1 MGVYARVMAGP
12 LVRWFLRSLVA
23 IGLMAGTPAA
33 AADLCHADA
42 ALDETIDEVAELPE
56 RWDCRPARQ
65 SLHAER
71 SLLRFE
77 VDPRETTPRYLETR
91 RAALAGLHIRVTSRD
106 GRTASVSYTTDQF
119 EQSRRGGYFR
129 VPLPETGAPPVS
141 VIAAIDLPTHA
152 MALEQARLV
161 PAGAHE
167 VPGAWRLLLTLAA
180 LCEAAVT
187 TSDNTAANLLLRE
200 HGGPAG
206 LTAWLRSI
214 GDATTRLDR
223 NEPALNEAAPG
234 DPRDTTTPAATTA
247 TWRTLLLG
255 DALAPASRARLTDWL
270 VRNTTGDRRLR
281 AGLPGWTVGDKTG
294 TSNTQVS
301 NDVAI
306 AWPPGGGAPV
316 IVAAYYAESPADP
329 ATRDR
334 VLAETGRIVAA
345 WSAAHA

>member
-1 MGVYARVMAGP
+1 MGVSR
-12 LVRWFLRSLVA
+12 RHFLA
-23 IGLMAGTPAA
+23 TIAA
-33 AADLCHADA
+33 APTLAWATPRLPWDDDFGQRLAALEAAHGGRLGVSALDTGSGDTLAFRAHERFAMCSTFKALLAAQVLAAVEAGATTLERRVHWTAEEMVSWSPVVEKADA
-42 ALDETIDEVAELPE
+42 D
-56 RWDCRPARQ
+56 
-65 SLHAER
+65 
-71 SLLRFE
+71 
-77 VDPRETTPRYLETR
+77 
-91 RAALAGLHIRVTSRD
+91 AG
-106 GRTASVSYTTDQF
+106 
-119 EQSRRGGYFR
+119 
-129 VPLPETGAPPVS
+129 
-141 VIAAIDLPTHA
+141 
-152 MALEQARLV
+152 
-161 PAGAHE
+161 
-167 VPGAWRLLLTLAA
+167 LTLAA

-270 VRNTTGDRRLR
+270 VRNTSGDRRLR

-345 WSAAHA
+345 WSAAGG